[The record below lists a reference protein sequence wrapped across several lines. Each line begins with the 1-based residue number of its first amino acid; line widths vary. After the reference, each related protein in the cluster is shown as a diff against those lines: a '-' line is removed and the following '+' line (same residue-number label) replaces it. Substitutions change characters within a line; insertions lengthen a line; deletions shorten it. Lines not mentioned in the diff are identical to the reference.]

1 MGSNKDPTTL
11 NLKREFSIWSNMDF
25 RIKVTCAQ
33 FEILNEL
40 NLKSI

>member
-1 MGSNKDPTTL
+1 MESNKDPTTL
-11 NLKREFSIWSNMDF
+11 NVKREFSIWSNRDL

-33 FEILNEL
+33 FELLNEL